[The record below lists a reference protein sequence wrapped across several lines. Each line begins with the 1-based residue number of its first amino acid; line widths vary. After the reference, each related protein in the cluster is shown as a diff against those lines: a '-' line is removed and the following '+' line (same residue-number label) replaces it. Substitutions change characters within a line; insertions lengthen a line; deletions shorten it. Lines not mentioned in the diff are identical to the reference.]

1 MFTQSMPALA
11 QGLSGAIPDGA
22 VRQLMQ
28 ALGNCQ
34 QPLTH
39 RGAVNVQPPGLSTR
53 GGLAK
58 NGTWRPSDYK
68 NLLPTAG
75 SGGYVDV
82 PGGGGG
88 SGGGSVNNSR
98 NYDGNQFYFPTDL
111 RFEYTDYYGGD
122 TLNVTG
128 PSNFDYSTHN
138 TVNAGDIYTNSLR
151 VNYINNTYVG
161 TPGRDGRDG
170 VGGGGVGG
178 GGVGFFPG
186 PGGGFGPQLPAALD
200 VKTFMKSVGVTAT
213 AKVEGFTGGKLDDD
227 FDVELESGVVTK
239 PVDVTGT
246 LDAPIIKSA
255 QLDNIEA
262 EGKATIPTVTG
273 GTVSGITASGT
284 VAYDTYPTG
293 TLADLS
299 GSVDV
304 PTVASASM
312 EAASSEVSISYDAY
326 PTATVTAGAAA
337 TVKVPVV
344 DSATWTGSITG
355 IAVSSDIGSLSGTVS
370 FPVVSKA
377 VWAGSISGIAASGG
391 IGSLSG
397 TVSVPVVSK
406 AAWAGSI
413 SGIAA
418 TGTIGTLRGTVSVPV
433 VNAATWNGAITGIAA
448 SGTLGTLAGTIKVP
462 VVTGGFLD
470 ANCKFVPT
478 VADQVFTVAF
488 TGVPGVK
495 VTSQGTVAGTV
506 TLTKADEARDV
517 TLAGAPGVNVTSQGT
532 VAGTVTLTSAP
543 EDRNITLAGTPTA
556 TVTSQGTVAGKVEL
570 ASKEQT
576 HTVTSP
582 LPTVTLNKEVRT
594 AKGPVAIPAAKITLT
609 PGNGNHTFTLAGGKV
624 TNAKSPGSAG
634 LSISVTGGTVT
645 PTTGTQDVA
654 VKVSVGNANV
664 SLTRGSEPT
673 PFAANGEI
681 SVTETTGAKI
691 VGSKKI
697 VMTPGDLK
705 NKIDVKTAPKSDFI
719 VYLRP
724 RA

>member
-11 QGLSGAIPDGA
+11 QSLSGALPDGA

-88 SGGGSVNNSR
+88 SGGGSVNNSH

-111 RFEYTDYYGGD
+111 GFEYTDYYGGD
-122 TLNVTG
+122 TFNVTG

-138 TVNAGDIYTNSLR
+138 TVNAGDINTNSIR

-170 VGGGGVGG
+170 RDG

-186 PGGGFGPQLPAALD
+186 PGGGGLVPQLPAATM
-200 VKTFMKSVGVTAT
+200 VSTFLKSVGVTAT
-213 AKVEGFTGGKLDDD
+213 AKINGYTGGKLAED
-227 FDVELESGVVTK
+227 FKAELQTANK
-239 PVDVTGT
+239 LKTFTVTGS
-246 LDAPIIKSA
+246 LNAPIIKSA
-255 QLDNIEA
+255 QLDTIEA
-262 EGKATIPTVTG
+262 EGKATVPTVTG

-299 GSVDV
+299 GSVTV

-312 EAASSEVSISYDAY
+312 EATSTEVSISYDAY
-326 PTATVTAGAAA
+326 PTATVKTGGDG
-337 TVKVPVV
+337 TVKI
-344 DSATWTGSITG
+344 SS
-355 IAVSSDIGSLSGTVS
+355 VSSA
-370 FPVVSKA
+370 K
-377 VWAGSISGIAASGG
+377 WAGSISGIAVSGG

-418 TGTIGTLRGTVSVPV
+418 TGTLGTLSGTVSVPV
-433 VNAATWNGAITGIAA
+433 VSKATWAGSITGIAA
-448 SGTLGTLAGTIKVP
+448 SGNLGTLSGSVTIP
-462 VVTGGFLD
+462 IVTGGYLD
-470 ANCKFVPT
+470 ASCKFVPT
-478 VADQVFTVAF
+478 TSNQTFTINLA
-488 TGVPGVK
+488 GAPGASI
-495 VTSQGTVAGTV
+495 TSQGTVAGTV
-506 TLTKADEARDV
+506 TLTSGDENRPV
-517 TLAGAPGVNVTSQGT
+517 TLAGAPTVTVTSQGT
-532 VAGTVTLTSAP
+532 VAGTVTLTSGV
-543 EDRNITLAGTPTA
+543 ENRTVTLAGAPTA
-556 TVTSQGTVAGKVEL
+556 TVTNQGTVTG
-570 ASKEQT
+570 
-576 HTVTSP
+576 TVDLSNTDKTYTVSTP
-582 LPTVTLNKEVRT
+582 LPTITLNKETRT
-594 AKGPVAIPAAKITLT
+594 AGATVSIPASKISLSPGTQPCPFTLT
-609 PGNGNHTFTLAGGKV
+609 GGKV
-624 TNAKSPGSAG
+624 TNTKSSGSAD

-645 PTTGTQDVA
+645 PTTGTQDVT
-654 VKVSVGNANV
+654 VKVSAGSANV
-664 SLTRGSEPT
+664 SLTRGTEGV
-673 PFAANGEI
+673 PFSADGEV
-681 SVTETTGAKI
+681 SVQEVTGVKLAGSTE
-691 VGSKKI
+691 I
-697 VMTPGDLK
+697 VMTAGDLT
-705 NKIDVKTAPKSDFI
+705 NKITVKVAPKSDFI